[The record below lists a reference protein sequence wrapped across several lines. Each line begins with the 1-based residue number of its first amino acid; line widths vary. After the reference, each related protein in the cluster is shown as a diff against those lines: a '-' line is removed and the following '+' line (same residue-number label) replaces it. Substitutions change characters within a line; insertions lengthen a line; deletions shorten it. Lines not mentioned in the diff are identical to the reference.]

1 VLLLVRLAI
10 IACWALTLV
19 EAGGAQERVRI
30 ITTTT
35 DLKSLAEAVG
45 GDRVIVTSL
54 VPPSFDPEEYQPK
67 PQDVARLKEASLV
80 VRVGLDFDLWLDR
93 LLTQASFSEPKL
105 RELRR
110 GGPAHVDASAAIA
123 VLDVR
128 GASVGPSD
136 GHAHGSGNPHY
147 WLDPKNAEIITGNI
161 FEALVR
167 RDPEHASI
175 YESNRVAFLD
185 RLAARLR
192 DWEQKATPLH
202 GRAMV
207 AYHNSWAYFAR
218 RFRINIV
225 DLIEPRP
232 GVPPSPAHLA
242 KLMRGMREQNVGI
255 ILRQPLDPEK
265 DAAFLARGTGAKIV
279 LLAGSVGVLPS
290 ASDYIALF
298 DSNLDALLAAKP

>member
-1 VLLLVRLAI
+1 MLLLVRLAI

-161 FEALVR
+161 LEALAR
-167 RDPEHASI
+167 RDPEHAGV
-175 YESNRVAFLD
+175 YEANRVAFLD
-185 RLAARLR
+185 RLAASLAL
-192 DWEQKATPLH
+192 WEQKATPLH